1 MADPIVLVCSI
12 AGCSEEEAREA
23 MKHTHDM
30 VEAIDKLMKRTECQG
45 DKYIPKT
52 IRQRLDMN
60 QDEVYLTKLRKT
72 MEALDIE
79 IETKVATSNQPVDLP
94 QDVTQ
99 SHHEETALQN
109 SCEQRCLLPSVA
121 EEAET
126 LETESQ

>member
-1 MADPIVLVCSI
+1 MN
-12 AGCSEEEAREA
+12 
-23 MKHTHDM
+23 HTHDM
-30 VEAIDKLMKRTECQG
+30 VEAIDRLMKRTECQG

-52 IRQRLDMN
+52 LRQRLDMN
-60 QDEVYLTKLRKT
+60 EDEAYLTKLRKT

-79 IETKVATSNQPVDLP
+79 IEMKVATSNQPVDLP
-94 QDVTQ
+94 EVSMQT
-99 SHHEETALQN
+99 HHEEKALQN